1 MMLELF
7 LDLYSPP
14 CRAIYIFTRKNSIP
28 FEMHPVELAQ
38 GEHLKPEFLKVN
50 PLEKVPALRD
60 GNFLV
65 EADRKLVAPGLK
77 IFPDC
82 WAPSSFQR
90 LRRLGGPQDK
100 LSPLFPAQSLLPH
113 VSGQPV
119 DAVQLQQPLGK
130 LTPALQH
137 LDQEVLAARPFLV
150 TEQVSRADLMA
161 FTELMQPTA
170 VGCDLFQDWPWL
182 AVWRAYVEAT
192 LGLELVQEAQW
203 DPQLAQKLVQ
213 RVKERLR

>member
-1 MMLELF
+1 MVLELF

-14 CRAIYIFTRKNSIP
+14 CRAIYIFTGKNSIP

-65 EADRKLVAPGLK
+65 AERAPEGIADKWL
-77 IFPDC
+77 
-82 WAPSSFQR
+82 
-90 LRRLGGPQDK
+90 LREDEEE
-100 LSPLFPAQSLLPH
+100 
-113 VSGQPV
+113 PV
-119 DAVQLQQPLGK
+119 DAVQLQQLLGK
-130 LTPALQH
+130 LTPALQP
-137 LDQEVLAARPFLV
+137 LDQEVLAARPFLA
-150 TEQVSRADLMA
+150 TEQVSLADLMA

-182 AVWRAYVEAT
+182 AVWRACVEAT
-192 LGLELVQEAQW
+192 LGLELVQEAH
-203 DPQLAQKLVQ
+203 
-213 RVKERLR
+213 RC